1 MKRQE
6 PCEPSQDSQPSI
18 KRGPSRRPPRA
29 SQACRSCAASK
40 VRCDDLERCRR
51 CLKRGVAC
59 VRPTQVAQCHQT
71 ILVEP
76 LRAPSDSST
85 SISVDTEDSCILELT
100 APKPSGTAPIAV
112 PTEEDGGGLIM
123 GDSDATIGFA
133 FPNSPLSLGHPGSSQ
148 VGQVI
153 FPQGGQYAE
162 RSQPRGDMQPE
173 DNLGDILPADTTEW
187 LKNAPLH
194 AEFDQ
199 SLLFPFSLI
208 DFSGFSEAIQMHD
221 STDLADITSKTLQP
235 QDKTVFEEAVIAYN
249 TTLGGWKPTPE
260 DYVAAARASLYV
272 PLEEQARLLEDL
284 CHFNPVV
291 IDTCLSAERREDIML
306 AMIDG
311 TQTAHS
317 LLAVRMFPSA
327 EILDKLLKAFLSTQ
341 ETSALAFIH
350 LSTFDP
356 STCSL
361 HLLIACIVAG
371 AALSQ
376 SPSARK
382 FGLALL
388 DVLRLHLAASAE
400 RDNTLTRDISYVQ
413 SLMILSETGLWSGD
427 KRISEMSDILSGLA
441 ASMLRHGGRFAQ
453 HAYLNPG
460 LMLEEPRGDLDE
472 AWRSWAEQESLKRT
486 VHRHLLQ
493 CTQRSVIRNMPA
505 QICPL
510 EVTTPIPEDCRFWFA
525 KSAIEWRSIYLDS
538 QPQQP
543 FGEPRMSISDC
554 LSDIQSIDRLPSSQS
569 SKSAQLSML
578 YSFLSMLVDDRRR
591 SVLFHK
597 QRDSGWSFTDVTRSD
612 NHSDLV
618 YLFKELRDVI
628 EKDPIATRSVH
639 VTFMVE
645 FNILYS
651 ATPRYLRDFLLTDG
665 KQAPAPEAF
674 SQLHEW
680 QQSRASRSAIWH
692 AGQLMRACREIE
704 PKERTDFHLLGVYRA
719 LLCLWTYWTATRK
732 NSPTMTDI
740 NRYADS
746 SPQVLLDGHES
757 LESQRWISH
766 NNGAPYLARPPQ
778 SSELRDMVPDL
789 VPVDAID
796 SGGNLFKLPL
806 VGLLNE
812 CFSFKTT
819 GRHIPILQHASLILC
834 SLERL

>member
-376 SPSARK
+376 SPSAP
-382 FGLALL
+382 
-388 DVLRLHLAASAE
+388 
-400 RDNTLTRDISYVQ
+400 
-413 SLMILSETGLWSGD
+413 
-427 KRISEMSDILSGLA
+427 
-441 ASMLRHGGRFAQ
+441 SMLRHGGRFAQ

>member
-148 VGQVI
+148 
-153 FPQGGQYAE
+153 
-162 RSQPRGDMQPE
+162 PRGEMQPE

-388 DVLRLHLAASAE
+388 DVLRLHLAAS
-400 RDNTLTRDISYVQ
+400 
-413 SLMILSETGLWSGD
+413 
-427 KRISEMSDILSGLA
+427 
-441 ASMLRHGGRFAQ
+441 MLRHGGRFAQ

-472 AWRSWAEQESLKRT
+472 AWRSSAHS
-486 VHRHLLQ
+486 
-493 CTQRSVIRNMPA
+493 S
-505 QICPL
+505 
-510 EVTTPIPEDCRFWFA
+510 FA
-525 KSAIEWRSIYLDS
+525 S
-538 QPQQP
+538 
-543 FGEPRMSISDC
+543 
-554 LSDIQSIDRLPSSQS
+554 S

-639 VTFMVE
+639 VTFIVE

-740 NRYADS
+740 NRHADS

-812 CFSFKTT
+812 VQAASQPC
-819 GRHIPILQHASLILC
+819 IPGASGDPYC
-834 SLERL
+834 PRVG